1 MIFFLFLMVGLWE
14 LFYEKLYCENEYYF
28 KVKWF
33 KLVIM
38 FFVDFKKFKVDV

>member
-1 MIFFLFLMVGLWE
+1 MIFFLFLMFGLWK
-14 LFYEKLYCENEYYF
+14 LFYENEYYF